1 MAVFAL
7 IGRIR
12 GLAAGLTGPVGSLAR
27 LVGLAA
33 VCGMQAAAP
42 AFAQAVD
49 PVPAGVRLAQPLQGA
64 DLTPAQAAHRA
75 TVVVHGRVSGRG
87 GTLDRPG
94 SHVWIVTVTRRFK
107 GDADAQVRVAS
118 AERTVPL
125 PLGAG
130 QEVVLFLGPPRT
142 IDGGTVHPVMT
153 RTLTAPLA
161 LKVAADG
168 RLTPLVRGLA
178 PAWSRLTLDDVAGL
192 ADQPSPTAP
201 PTAPPTD

>member
-7 IGRIR
+7 IERIR
-12 GLAAGLTGPVGSLAR
+12 GLTTGLTGPVGSLTR

-33 VCGMQAAAP
+33 VCGMQAAVP
-42 AFAQAVD
+42 TLAQAVD
-49 PVPAGVRLAQPLQGA
+49 PVTAGVRLAQTLGV

-107 GDADAQVRVAS
+107 GDADARVRVTS

-168 RLTPLVRGLA
+168 RLTPLVRGLT

-192 ADQPSPTAP
+192 AAQPP